1 MYFLQFKLLKPLT
14 EINNISITQFNS
26 ISFTENQSCLGR
38 WIFIN
43 CYLWNSKILTSINK
57 NNYIIM
63 NVLLS
68 KFTTK
73 HNTAPFSQ
81 IKIEDYFPAFQE
93 GIALAKT
100 EIDAIVNNPEAPT
113 FENTVVAMDFAGDIL
128 DRLSS
133 VFFNL
138 NSAETSDEMQKIA
151 QEVSPLLSEFGN
163 DITLNAALFA
173 KIKTVYEQKE
183 NLNLTPEQTTLLD
196 KKYKSF
202 SRNGAN
208 LPEDK
213 KDQLREI
220 DKELSKLSLQFGENV
235 LAETNAFELHLTD
248 EKDLAGLPEGTI
260 EAARLLAKEKEKE
273 GWIFTLDHPSYVPFL
288 TYADNRELRKKMA
301 IAFGARSFQNNE
313 FDNQENVLKIAK
325 LRFERANLLGYKTH
339 AHFVLEERMAQSP
352 EKVFTFLNDLLAKAK
367 PAAQKEFAE
376 LAAFAKELDG
386 IEQLEKWDGA
396 YYSEKLKQ
404 QLFNL
409 DDEKLKPYFQL
420 EKVLDGAFTV
430 AKKLYGLTFTEVFD
444 IDKYHEEVTTY
455 EVTDA
460 ENNLVSIFYADFF
473 PRKGKRNGAWMTSFK
488 SQSKKDGVNERPH
501 ISNVCNFTKP
511 TETKPSLLTFNEVT
525 TLFHEF
531 GHGLHGMLA
540 NTTYPSLSGTSVFWD
555 FVELPSQIMENWCYE
570 PEALALFANHYETGE
585 IIPIEYVQKIKES
598 ASFQEGMATLRQLSF
613 GLLDM
618 AWHGQ
623 DPTSITDLKTFETE
637 QFANTQLYPDVKENA
652 MSTAFSHIF
661 QGGYSSGYYSYKWA
675 EVLDADAFEYFQ
687 ESGIFNVEVATKFKE
702 NVLSKGG
709 TEHPMILYK
718 RFRGQEPKPEALLK
732 RAGLL

>member
-1 MYFLQFKLLKPLT
+1 MQQNRTLNMNILLQKFDTKLD
-14 EINNISITQFNS
+14 
-26 ISFTENQSCLGR
+26 
-38 WIFIN
+38 
-43 CYLWNSKILTSINK
+43 
-57 NNYIIM
+57 
-63 NVLLS
+63 
-68 KFTTK
+68 
-73 HNTAPFSQ
+73 TAPFSK
-81 IKIEDYFPAFQE
+81 IKNEDYLPAFQE
-93 GIALAKT
+93 AIDLAKA
-100 EIDAIVNNPEAPT
+100 EIDTIVNNTETPS
-113 FENTVVAMDFAGDIL
+113 FENTIVALSFSGDTL
-128 DRLSS
+128 DRISS
-133 VFFNL
+133 IFFNL

-163 DITLNAALFA
+163 DVTLNADLFA
-173 KIKTVYEQKE
+173 RVKTVYEQKDSL
-183 NLNLTPEQTTLLD
+183 NLNAEQKTLLD
-196 KKYKSF
+196 KQYKSF

-213 KDQLREI
+213 KNQLREI

-260 EAARLLAKEKEKE
+260 EAARSLAKAQEKQ
-273 GWIFTLDHPSYVPFL
+273 GWIFTLDHPSYIPFV
-288 TYADNRELRKKMA
+288 TYADNRDLRKKMA
-301 IAFGARSFQNNE
+301 IAFGARCFQNNE
-313 FDNQENVLKIAK
+313 FDNQEIVLKIAK

-339 AHFVLEERMAQSP
+339 AHFVLEERMAESP
-352 EKVFTFLNDLLAKAK
+352 EKVLSFSNDLLAKAK
-367 PAAQKEFAE
+367 PAAQKEFDQ
-376 LAAFAKELDG
+376 LSAFAKKLDG
-386 IEQLEKWDGA
+386 LERLEKWDGA

-420 EKVLDGAFTV
+420 EKVLNGAFTI
-430 AKKLYGLTFTEVFD
+430 AGKLYGLTFTEVFD
-444 IDKYHEEVTTY
+444 IDKYHEEVMTY
-455 EVTDA
+455 QVKDQ
-460 ENNLVSIFYADFF
+460 NNDLVAVFYADFF

-488 SQSKKDGVNERPH
+488 SQYIKNGVNERPH

-540 NTTYPSLSGTSVFWD
+540 NTTYPNLSGTSVYWD

-585 IIPIEYVQKIKES
+585 VIPQEYVEKIKES
-598 ASFQEGMATLRQLSF
+598 ASFQEGLATMRQLSF

-623 DPTSITDLKTFETE
+623 DPTTITDIKAFETE
-637 QFANTQLYPDVKENA
+637 QFASTQLYPDVKENA

-687 ESGIFNVEVATKFKE
+687 ENGIFNKEVADKFKE
-702 NVLSKGG
+702 NILSKGG

-718 RFRGQEPKPEALLK
+718 RFRGQVPKPDALLK